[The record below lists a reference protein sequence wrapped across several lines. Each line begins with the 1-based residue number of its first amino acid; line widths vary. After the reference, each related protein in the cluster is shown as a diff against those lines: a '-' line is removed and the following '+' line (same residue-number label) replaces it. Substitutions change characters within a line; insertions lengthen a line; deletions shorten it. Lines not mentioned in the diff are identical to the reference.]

1 MTLSFSENGLAVF
14 ILPCRAF
21 DVEMLYIAQQLGMPI
36 KEVPVNWQE
45 IDGTFVCVYC
55 LAMAMIDVCLR
66 ACTGSKLVPVWSW
79 LQMGRDILFI
89 RLRYMFGIW
98 KLHDTAKVKT
108 N

>member
-1 MTLSFSENGLAVF
+1 
-14 ILPCRAF
+14 
-21 DVEMLYIAQQLGMPI
+21 MLYIAQQLGMPI

-45 IDGTFVCVYC
+45 IDGKSITRNSFIINFVSIPFLVY
-55 LAMAMIDVCLR
+55 
-66 ACTGSKLVPVWSW
+66 TGSKLVPFWSW

-98 KLHDTAKVKT
+98 KLSHTSKKT

>member
-1 MTLSFSENGLAVF
+1 MYNL
-14 ILPCRAF
+14 RAF

-45 IDGTFVCVYC
+45 IDGISNSRMESKVVSLVSLFHSVY
-55 LAMAMIDVCLR
+55 DVF
-66 ACTGSKLVPVWSW
+66 TGSKLVPFWSW

-89 RLRYMFGIW
+89 RLRYTFGIW
-98 KLHDTAKVKT
+98 KLSHTSKAKT